1 MPGKPSQ
8 IQKQADSLG
17 IWHKVSIAMRRPRSG
32 RGAYFGIGPRR
43 DLCTSLPGKRSRALW
58 PSATTRGLRAT
69 WSGWKARKNERT
81 TTRSLRRN
89 SPASEDDTH
98 RRASWLWEGSASFL
112 CQSPCPVGPP
122 FGILTYPVGRVGVIH
137 PSAWGSGILRS
148 SHKKEKFCEV
158 RGSKLTLV

>member
-1 MPGKPSQ
+1 MHAKPSQ

-32 RGAYFGIGPRR
+32 RGVYFGIGPKR
-43 DLCTSLPGKRSRALW
+43 DLCTSLPRKRSRALW
-58 PSATTRGLRAT
+58 PSATTRGLGAT

-81 TTRSLRRN
+81 TTRPLRRN

-98 RRASWLWEGSASFL
+98 RRASWLWEGSAPFL

-137 PSAWGSGILRS
+137 PSAWNRYSAKFTCTILHRTP
-148 SHKKEKFCEV
+148 
-158 RGSKLTLV
+158 SKSPEDGF